1 MISRTIIVTA
11 MAGALAAL
19 LLARGKQQQR
29 VATKRDRSEDLSR
42 WEDEGGNV
50 PSVVTPT
57 PVPAFSNPS

>member
-50 PSVVTPT
+50 PSVVTPA